1 MAQTTLNIY
10 PANQIFNYVT
20 RLLGTLIGLVFGL
33 AAWYRNEQWKF
44 IWDCCYGRSCHYPT
58 DVHAVP
64 GWVFLDLR
72 TYYAIR
78 LSRSWLV
85 GRMAAMDTH
94 GYRFRRVLH
103 HDDVPPPKSSRSAV
117 RQRNASSIA
126 SLGSAYGSLI
136 STWIANHD
144 DGKDAA
150 LPAAWSTD
158 FSALIA
164 LAEEMHTIRE
174 LTGLAKWEGSFRR
187 QWPAEEYT
195 KLIGVQVEMI
205 ASLTQS
211 RQRARHSGTARNFKP
226 EFLSF
231 LVVGRH
237 GYWIADVTAI
247 FTLVSQSLRTGEP
260 MSQVLPHSILERL
273 VYHYGRTL
281 VSAVIIG
288 HGIDVQQIKSLS
300 YTCYASAVV
309 VVYQLLVSYVRD
321 ADGGVRE
328 LSRGVRREHVVV

>member
-10 PANQIFNYVT
+10 AANQIFNYVT

-33 AAWYRNEQWKF
+33 AAWYASTETSNGNSYGTAVTVGVAIIPLMSMQVFSPQRYLAGNVP
-44 IWDCCYGRSCHYPT
+44 CCATFALVGYSWIYGHTVQFYLPT
-58 DVHAVP
+58 Y
-64 GWVFLDLR
+64 L
-72 TYYAIR
+72 R

-144 DGKDAA
+144 DEKDAA

-205 ASLTQS
+205 ASLTHS
-211 RQRARHSGTARNFKP
+211 AARTTFRHSSKF
-226 EFLSF
+226 
-231 LVVGRH
+231 
-237 GYWIADVTAI
+237 
-247 FTLVSQSLRTGEP
+247 
-260 MSQVLPHSILERL
+260 
-273 VYHYGRTL
+273 
-281 VSAVIIG
+281 
-288 HGIDVQQIKSLS
+288 
-300 YTCYASAVV
+300 
-309 VVYQLLVSYVRD
+309 
-321 ADGGVRE
+321 
-328 LSRGVRREHVVV
+328 